1 MSQIKLKHSGGNS
14 VIIAAPD
21 SNPASDRTLKLPSD
35 SDGTILSSA
44 STLDAT
50 KLSGNLPALNGSA
63 LTGISTGITMVDQ
76 WTLYENYEVNGGETI
91 LSADKWARTS
101 HALFGSIGSAMTVSS
116 GVFTFPTTGIYL
128 IIATFT
134 GSPQSSSSTYV
145 GMKIQGTTDNF
156 SSSDVLLANHYDS
169 ASGSSTYVNVTVVTP
184 FDCTNTSTHKIRL
197 KTEVQNNF
205 RWGGGQGK
213 GLTFIRLG
221 DT

>member
-1 MSQIKLKHSGGNS
+1 MPI
-14 VIIAAPD
+14 
-21 SNPASDRTLKLPSD
+21 T
-35 SDGTILSSA
+35 
-44 STLDAT
+44 
-50 KLSGNLPALNGSA
+50 LNGNGTV
-63 LTGISTGITMVDQ
+63 TGVSVGGLPDGIVDTDMLAANAVTAAKASGLATTNGITMVDQ
-76 WTLYENYEVNGGETI
+76 WTLTTNYEVNGGETV
-91 LSADKWARTS
+91 LSNNYWARTS

-134 GSPQSSSSTYV
+134 GSPVSSSSTYV
-145 GMKIQGTTDNF
+145 GMKIQGTTDSF

-169 ASGSSTYVNVTVVTP
+169 AGGNSDYVNVTVVTP
-184 FDCTNTSTHKIRL
+184 FDCTNTSTHKIRF

-213 GLTFIRLG
+213 GPTFIRLG